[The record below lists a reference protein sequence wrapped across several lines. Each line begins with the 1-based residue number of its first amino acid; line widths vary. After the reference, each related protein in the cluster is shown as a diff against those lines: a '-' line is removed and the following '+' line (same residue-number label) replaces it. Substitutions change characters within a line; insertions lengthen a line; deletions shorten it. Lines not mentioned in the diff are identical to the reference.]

1 MRCRNPPPPAL
12 APARPQRYLA
22 RLMTGVVL
30 SQRVTFSAV
39 HRLEGARDHYR
50 MLHGHSFEVDA
61 GVRGSADDH
70 VGWVVDLAS
79 LREDLEAAVAPLSGA
94 VLNDVPGLPRATL
107 EHLCAFVAGR
117 LKASHPGLAFV
128 EVARPSLGQRCRIAF

>member
-1 MRCRNPPPPAL
+1 
-12 APARPQRYLA
+12 
-22 RLMTGVVL
+22 MTGVVL

-39 HRLEGARDHYR
+39 HRLEGEGARDHYR